1 MCMVYFSVTLPK
13 KFCSDTCSF
22 CLHVPIPRQKQMYP
36 KDDWLVNWCL
46 TSQREY
52 FTYFT
57 PVRRYLGYV
66 RICRVKESQCP
77 TYLYMYVYLYLYVS
91 YFTRFFTKIEHL
103 LRVWLRTL
111 NRTGTVYTVWLTSSK
126 FLFITV

>member
-1 MCMVYFSVTLPK
+1 MVYFSVTLPK

-22 CLHVPIPRQKQMYP
+22 CLHVPVPWQKQMYP

-57 PVRRYLGYV
+57 HTVRYLEYV
-66 RICRVKESQCP
+66 GNLSRERKSMSNIFVHVCLFVPVCFIFYEV
-77 TYLYMYVYLYLYVS
+77 LY
-91 YFTRFFTKIEHL
+91 E
-103 LRVWLRTL
+103 
-111 NRTGTVYTVWLTSSK
+111 N
-126 FLFITV
+126 